1 MTWRQVP
8 RPSLRRVTTAGH
20 ALGVADAEQDRRAM
34 PLRFLMPM
42 YAETARARG
51 ALNKRCTR
59 PAPAGEGACSFRV
72 ACFVPCAL
80 WSQSSDA
87 QRRNGKFILG
97 PLTLNTL
104 RKASPEISLWGIPA

>member
-1 MTWRQVP
+1 
-8 RPSLRRVTTAGH
+8 
-20 ALGVADAEQDRRAM
+20 M
-34 PLRFLMPM
+34 PLRLLMPM
-42 YAETARARG
+42 CAESARVRS

-59 PAPAGEGACSFRV
+59 PAPAGEGACSFRA
-72 ACFVPCAL
+72 ACFVCALCLVPCAL

-87 QRRNGKFILG
+87 QRRSGKFILG